1 MFRHPVRRA
10 LPALVLCVA
19 LLGGAVACGDD
30 NGSGSS
36 SASTSPSSTSST
48 QAQKYAKTKFVA
60 NASLAAGAIYQWI
73 VKPYRDGRFA
83 KGADGRT
90 FTLVKAGL
98 AGAFAYN
105 RLQAAV
111 NNAKGDELLAKAV
124 APLTAGIDSLK
135 NLGTKIRDGDASA
148 TDINAFQDVI
158 DDVKKAGQDAGVKV
172 TEKVPNLSQL
182 GGG

>member
-10 LPALVLCVA
+10 LAALALCCA

-36 SASTSPSSTSST
+36 SSTSPSSTSST
-48 QAQKYAKTKFVA
+48 QAQEFAKTKFVA

-111 NNAKGDELLAKAV
+111 KNAQGDELLSKAV

-148 TDINAFQDVI
+148 SDINAFQDVI
-158 DDVKKAGQDAGVKV
+158 DDVKKAGQDAGVKI
-172 TEKVPNLSQL
+172 TEKVPDLSQL